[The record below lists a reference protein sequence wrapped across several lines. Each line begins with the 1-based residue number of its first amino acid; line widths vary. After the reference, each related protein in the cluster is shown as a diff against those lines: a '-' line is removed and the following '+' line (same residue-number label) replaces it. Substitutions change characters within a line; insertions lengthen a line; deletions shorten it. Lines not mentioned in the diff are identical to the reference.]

1 MEFRIL
7 GPLEVL
13 DDEGRPIPIHRGKEQ
28 ALLAYLLLHRNE
40 LVASERLIDELW
52 AERPPATAPKILQN
66 AVSQLRKALG
76 EGRLATRPPGYVLRL
91 EPGELDLDRFERLA
105 AEGRKT
111 GDAERL
117 REALAVWRGEPLA
130 NLRDELFAQRAALNL
145 EEQRLAV
152 LEDRIEADLAAGR
165 HGELVSELEE
175 LVAEHPVRERLYGQ
189 LMLALYRGGR
199 QAEALEAYQRARRTL
214 GAELGLEPG
223 PQLQELERRIL
234 KQDPAL
240 ATPARAE
247 RQRGPLPLRVRP
259 SFPLAFAAV
268 AVVLVAAAAVSVGLI
283 FALDEHSGPLV
294 AKPNSLAVVDPSRNR
309 VVDVVPVG
317 GTPRGVAVGTN
328 AVWVANS
335 ADGTV
340 SQVDTKEPKVLETIG
355 IGAQATDVV
364 ETAGSV
370 WVVTGIDNTLVHM
383 DARTGG
389 VLETLR
395 LPSGSAATSYALA
408 VSKGGTLWVVSG
420 NRLLRIDPH
429 SGAIVPGRRSKGH
442 GSLTDVEVGAGAV
455 WVADLSQVVARIS
468 AATGSTT
475 GAADLGVIPS
485 ALTVGYGSV
494 WVAVP
499 QPGRVW
505 RVAIWRLEP
514 QTVRVTET
522 ISLAKLRHYAPTLGI
537 ASGMGSI
544 WLTNFADG
552 TLQRVDPATS
562 TVLATIRVGGHP
574 YGVAVGKQRVWVTV
588 D

>member
-130 NLRDELFAQRAALNL
+130 NLSDELFAQRAALNL

-294 AKPNSLAVVDPSRNR
+294 AKQNSLAV
-309 VVDVVPVG
+309 
-317 GTPRGVAVGTN
+317 
-328 AVWVANS
+328 
-335 ADGTV
+335 
-340 SQVDTKEPKVLETIG
+340 I
-355 IGAQATDVV
+355 
-364 ETAGSV
+364 
-370 WVVTGIDNTLVHM
+370 
-383 DARTGG
+383 
-389 VLETLR
+389 
-395 LPSGSAATSYALA
+395 
-408 VSKGGTLWVVSG
+408 KGGTLWVVSG

-505 RVAIWRLEP
+505 RVAIWRLDP

-544 WLTNFADG
+544 WVTNFADG

>member
-240 ATPARAE
+240 ATPARSAPP
-247 RQRGPLPLRVRP
+247 RPTPTPSGLRRRR
-259 SFPLAFAAV
+259 LAFGAVAAV
-268 AVVLVAAAAVSVGLI
+268 LVVGALVSLGLI
-283 FALDEHSGPLV
+283 YALDEGSKPLV
-294 AKPNSLAVVDPSRNR
+294 VKRNSLVAIDPDRNR
-309 VVDVVPVG
+309 LVGVVPVG
-317 GTPRGVAVGTN
+317 AAPRGVTVTN
-328 AVWVANS
+328 DSVWVANS
-335 ADGTV
+335 GEGTV
-340 SQVDTKEPKVLETIG
+340 SQIDTESLKVVKTIG
-355 IGAQATDVV
+355 IGAQAT
-364 ETAGSV
+364 ELATAAGAL
-370 WVVTGIDNTLVHM
+370 WVATGLDNTLVKL
-383 DARTGG
+383 DVRTGG
-389 VLETLR
+389 TL
-395 LPSGSAATSYALA
+395 
-408 VSKGGTLWVVSG
+408 GTLSFPSAVDASAYAVAAGNGSVWAVSG
-420 NRLLRIDPH
+420 NLLVKIDPQTNAILAGHRQLGCCGGLRDVAVGSGSVWIADIQELVARISPRTVMPTGTVSLGVVPTALTAAYGWVWAASSAFDPKRLLLWRIDPQTLRV
-429 SGAIVPGRRSKGH
+429 AQTVTVGRPDSF
-442 GSLTDVEVGAGAV
+442 LATVDVAAGAGAV
-455 WVADLSQVVARIS
+455 WV
-468 AATGSTT
+468 
-475 GAADLGVIPS
+475 
-485 ALTVGYGSV
+485 
-494 WVAVP
+494 
-499 QPGRVW
+499 
-505 RVAIWRLEP
+505 
-514 QTVRVTET
+514 
-522 ISLAKLRHYAPTLGI
+522 
-537 ASGMGSI
+537 
-544 WLTNFADG
+544 TNYDEG
-552 TLQRVDPATS
+552 TLVRVDPAS
-562 TVLATIRVGGHP
+562 GTVVATIHIGGHP
-574 YGVAVGKQRVWVTV
+574 RGVAIG
-588 D
+588 